1 MFSSSVVC
9 CLLSVVCCLLF
20 VVCCL
25 LFGVW
30 CLVFGV
36 CCLLFVVCCL
46 LFGVWVWCLGLVFG
60 SGVWVWCVFYFGTRC
75 PVPEAP
81 RRVATGFSLWSKFML
96 SAIFT
101 LEQVTILEIDAVPI

>member
-1 MFSSSVVC
+1 MLLSCFRRLSSVVC
-9 CLLSVVCCLLF
+9 CLLS
-20 VVCCL
+20 
-25 LFGVW
+25 GVW
-30 CLVFGV
+30 CLVSG
-36 CCLLFVVCCL
+36 
-46 LFGVWVWCLGLVFG
+46 VWCLV
-60 SGVWVWCVFYFGTRC
+60 SGVWCVFYFGTRC